1 MFQDKFNYQC
11 YLEVLMVDSMYK
23 LNDLRVPLY
32 IMLIMD
38 SNGLVYLWKPKKQ
51 LSKMVQSFKANNYCW
66 SQTGVVITDKDFIE
80 WNVFNEEFPYIAM
93 HICLFHALRSMRKE
107 ITCEKLKMR
116 PEEWDCAL
124 ELLLQALLV
133 PNQKKNMTS
142 TTKL

>member
-1 MFQDKFNYQC
+1 
-11 YLEVLMVDSMYK
+11 
-23 LNDLRVPLY
+23 
-32 IMLIMD
+32 
-38 SNGLVYLWKPKKQ
+38 
-51 LSKMVQSFKANNYCW
+51 
-66 SQTGVVITDKDFIE
+66 
-80 WNVFNEEFPYIAM
+80 M

-107 ITCEKLKMR
+107 ITCEKLKLR